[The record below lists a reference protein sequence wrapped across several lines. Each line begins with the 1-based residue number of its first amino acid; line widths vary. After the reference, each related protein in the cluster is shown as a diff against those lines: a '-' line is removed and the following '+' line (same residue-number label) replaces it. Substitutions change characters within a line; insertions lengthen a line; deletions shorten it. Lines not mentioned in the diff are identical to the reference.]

1 MPQRGSPFDLY
12 TVWEMVFQGT
22 AEPVWRWP
30 HAILVAEGVES
41 HPIYRRYTVIQ
52 SSTQGLVFRKQ
63 DPYLFLQNGKIV
75 LLNKLYR
82 RGWLVP
88 PEGEAKETALAWFE
102 MMAGITQKPL
112 LTAIQRYAK
121 KEPSMHFTAS
131 WASKLFA
138 DLRTSGSEYWIPY
151 VPS

>member
-12 TVWEMVFQGT
+12 TVWEIVFQGT

-41 HPIYRRYTVIQ
+41 RPTYRRYTVIQ

-75 LLNKLYR
+75 LINKLYR
-82 RGWLVP
+82 KGWLVP
-88 PEGEAKETALAWFE
+88 KEGDPKEDALAWFE
-102 MMAGITQKPL
+102 MMAGITQKPAPA
-112 LTAIQRYAK
+112 AIQRYAK

-151 VPS
+151 SPS

>member
-1 MPQRGSPFDLY
+1 MPQRGSPNDLY

-41 HPIYRRYTVIQ
+41 RPTYRRYTVTQ

-63 DPYLFLQNGKIV
+63 DPYLFIQDGKIV
-75 LLNKLYR
+75 LINKLYR

-88 PEGEAKETALAWFE
+88 KEGEPKETALAWFE
-102 MMAGITQKPL
+102 GMAGITQKPPL
-112 LTAIQRYAK
+112 ERIQRYARK
-121 KEPSMHFTAS
+121 DPSLPFTAS
-131 WASKLFA
+131 WASKLFE
-138 DLRTSGSEYWIPY
+138 DLASSGSEYWIPY
-151 VPS
+151 VSG